1 MMKFIEHKRSR
12 EVEAWLRK
20 ELVEQKRR
28 YGKIV
33 KEQEALTPKR
43 DKWIADFLQRIQT
56 RGVHVHFDQMR
67 KVRPEEI
74 PTKPK
79 RKFKVVF

>member
-1 MMKFIEHKRSR
+1 MKLIAHKRGR

-20 ELVEQKRR
+20 EVAEQKVR
-28 YGKIV
+28 YRKIV
-33 KEQEALTPKR
+33 KEQDDLEPTR
-43 DKWIADFLQRIQT
+43 NKWIAEFLQRIQT

-79 RKFKVVF
+79 RKFRVVF

>member
-1 MMKFIEHKRSR
+1 MKFIEHKRSR

-20 ELVEQKRR
+20 EVAEQKRR
-28 YGKIV
+28 YSKIV
-33 KEQEALTPKR
+33 KEQDALSPKR